1 MTTRRTTLKVLAGS
15 AGLTLVHPRLMMAG
29 AAYEP
34 KYFTPVEMRFL
45 GALSETIIP
54 ADEHSPG
61 AIAAGV
67 PEYIDTIVS
76 AGSEQ
81 LKQIWSR
88 GLTAIDAAARA
99 SHGDAFDA
107 CTPGQQVAVLRALA
121 GIEDHPSTAGEE
133 FFVTL
138 KRATIDGYYTSAAGI
153 HLDLE
158 YQGNTMVHDFPGCM
172 HAEHRES

>member
-15 AGLTLVHPRLMMAG
+15 AGLALVHPRLLTSG
-29 AAYEP
+29 ATYEP

-45 GALSETIIP
+45 GALSETVIP

-67 PEYIDTIVS
+67 PEYIDRIVS

-81 LKQIWSR
+81 LKQIWSQ
-88 GLTAIDAAARA
+88 GLTAVDASARA
-99 SHGDAFDA
+99 SHGDIFAA
-107 CTPGQQVAVLRALA
+107 CTPEQQVAVLRALA
-121 GIEDHPSTAGEE
+121 ANEDHPKTASEE

-138 KRATIDGYYTSAAGI
+138 KRATIDGYYTSAIGI
-153 HLDLE
+153 HRDLE
-158 YQGNTMVHDFPGCM
+158 YQGNTMVHDFPGCT
-172 HAEHRES
+172 HAEHRGS